1 LCLEAQYRYTPLYG
15 LGFEPDPKGPNPNVL
30 DSRSLP
36 KDLIFRHA
44 KHLKEFSSPSDE
56 MAPVITDHGDFIY
69 FTSARE
75 GGFGGSDIYRS
86 RISGE
91 APSVPA
97 NLGKE
102 VNSKFN
108 ETNPAIRM
116 AGFHLLFN
124 SDRKESISS
133 LYGTKSKRVMIDYDY
148 SKMPSMAWVKNNL
161 VLLGSALTLFMLFIF
176 LFIRAFK
183 RTQGA
188 TEENDE
194 VTQAS
199 AK

>member
-1 LCLEAQYRYTPLYG
+1 
-15 LGFEPDPKGPNPNVL
+15 
-30 DSRSLP
+30 
-36 KDLIFRHA
+36 
-44 KHLKEFSSPSDE
+44 

-91 APSVPA
+91 VSSFPA
-97 NLGKE
+97 NLGEE

-108 ETNPAIRM
+108 ETNPAVRM

-133 LYGTKSKRVMIDYDY
+133 LYGTKSKRVMMRYDY
-148 SKMPSMAWVKNNL
+148 SNMPSMAWVKSNL
-161 VLLGSALTLFMLFIF
+161 VLLGSALILFVLFIF
-176 LFIRAFK
+176 LLIRAFK
-183 RTQGA
+183 RSRNVA
-188 TEENDE
+188 EENDSLN
-194 VTQAS
+194 QAS
-199 AK
+199 AN